1 MSPIT
6 TREQDQYGY
15 WYTRIENEETGF
27 IYIYIYME
35 RQSVEDMHAYFK
47 NNRYTNPE
55 AYNLFAKYF
64 NYLNDFKDQLGG
76 VDE

>member
-1 MSPIT
+1 
-6 TREQDQYGY
+6 
-15 WYTRIENEETGF
+15 
-27 IYIYIYME
+27 ME

>member
-27 IYIYIYME
+27 IYIYIW
-35 RQSVEDMHAYFK
+35 RG
-47 NNRYTNPE
+47 
-55 AYNLFAKYF
+55 NL
-64 NYLNDFKDQLGG
+64 
-76 VDE
+76 